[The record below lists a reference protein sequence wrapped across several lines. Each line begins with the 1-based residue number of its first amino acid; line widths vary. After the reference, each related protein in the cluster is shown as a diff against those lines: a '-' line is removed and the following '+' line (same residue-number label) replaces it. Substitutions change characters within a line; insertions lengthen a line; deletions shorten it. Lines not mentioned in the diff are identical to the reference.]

1 MITIITKITD
11 LKIFKNYWLPLICR
25 HREVQFIFS
34 KIERNNMLDDWSNV
48 KFAPRLEIKDIVPHT
63 KTDVIYITKQNEI
76 PTYELML
83 NFKNPQEGIVPK
95 ILNTNNDSSSF
106 TVLKSKYPNFKRK
119 NVNVSTYVI

>member
-1 MITIITKITD
+1 
-11 LKIFKNYWLPLICR
+11 
-25 HREVQFIFS
+25 
-34 KIERNNMLDDWSNV
+34 
-48 KFAPRLEIKDIVPHT
+48 
-63 KTDVIYITKQNEI
+63 
-76 PTYELML
+76 ML

>member
-1 MITIITKITD
+1 MITFITEITD
-11 LKIFKNYWLPLICR
+11 LKIFKNYWLPLICK

-34 KIERNNMLDDWSNV
+34 KIEKNNMLTDWSNV

-95 ILNTNNDSSSF
+95 IHNTNNDSSSF
-106 TVLKSKYPNFKRK
+106 TVLKNNFPNFKRK
-119 NVNVSTYVI
+119 NINVSTYVI

>member
-1 MITIITKITD
+1 M
-11 LKIFKNYWLPLICR
+11 
-25 HREVQFIFS
+25 
-34 KIERNNMLDDWSNV
+34 
-48 KFAPRLEIKDIVPHT
+48 
-63 KTDVIYITKQNEI
+63 IYITKQNEI

>member
-1 MITIITKITD
+1 MITIITEITD

-48 KFAPRLEIKDIVPHT
+48 KFAPRLEIKDIVSHT

-95 ILNTNNDSSSF
+95 ILNTDNDSSSF